1 MIQLEKGVTKK
12 IGLVI
17 RKEWT
22 DAIMRIYNTTGF
34 TQDVNINDISQYPVR
49 ANVYSLNLDIEVGN
63 YTFEIIKD
71 EVSIYKSILRIFDNE
86 TEVNNNYK
94 DSIYD

>member
-22 DAIMRIYNTTGF
+22 DAIMRISNTTGF
-34 TQDVNINDISQYPVR
+34 TQDVNINDISQHPVR
-49 ANVYSLNLDIEVGN
+49 ANIYSLNLDIEIGN
-63 YTFEIIKD
+63 YTFEVIKD
-71 EVSIYKSILRIFDNE
+71 EVSIYKSVLRIFDNE